1 MIELLASA
9 LVLASM
15 YGLVAVGI
23 SLTWSS
29 VGMLNLA
36 QGFVFTAGGYVAY
49 LFAQYMAKNFSIRD
63 GLILS
68 LGVVVLGML
77 GSAVAGLLVGGL
89 AFLPLHDRINF
100 PVRGLIATLAISIIG
115 TQIFMV
121 IFGPQSKPL
130 PQIFGIKRLKFGEFS
145 IAYGQIGTI
154 VVATIVLLLVTLWMR
169 NSRRGLQMRAMMM
182 NPLGANMVGV
192 SVRTTGMIAL
202 ALSGAL
208 SGLAS
213 VLLGQIFFV
222 SPTSGVQPLIVGLII
237 SLAGGLGS
245 MPGTV
250 AAAVLLG

>member
-1 MIELLASA
+1 
-9 LVLASM
+9 
-15 YGLVAVGI
+15 
-23 SLTWSS
+23 
-29 VGMLNLA
+29 
-36 QGFVFTAGGYVAY
+36 
-49 LFAQYMAKNFSIRD
+49 
-63 GLILS
+63 
-68 LGVVVLGML
+68 
-77 GSAVAGLLVGGL
+77 
-89 AFLPLHDRINF
+89 
-100 PVRGLIATLAISIIG
+100 
-115 TQIFMV
+115 
-121 IFGPQSKPL
+121 
-130 PQIFGIKRLKFGEFS
+130 
-145 IAYGQIGTI
+145 
-154 VVATIVLLLVTLWMR
+154 MR

-250 AAAVLLG
+250 AAAVLLGLAEAVTARYTEQSLVPFVQFALVIAILAFRPRGLGGVLEDVRE